1 MAEIETSTII
11 STVAVTISTA
21 ATQTDVIWTTV
32 TALQRRVASTQPPS
46 IAARQTSGT
55 AEEAE
60 EDEEDLSDAASV
72 KRRQDASVVT
82 AYVTTTIDITTTT
95 STFITIHTTST
106 ELTTIYHTIT
116 KYAQLDV

>member
-1 MAEIETSTII
+1 VAEIETSTII

-32 TALQRRVASTQPPS
+32 TALQRRAAATQAPS
-46 IAARQTSGT
+46 IAARQTSRT
-55 AEEAE
+55 TEEVE
-60 EDEEDLSDAASV
+60 EDKEDLSDVASV
-72 KRRQDASVVT
+72 QRRQDASVVT

-116 KYAQLDV
+116 KYAQLGV